1 MQSLWDDAEAG
12 RYRGDLGLRVYS
24 SRLLGR
30 DRSLVLHGGGNTS
43 VKILQPD
50 LFGETEEVL
59 YVKGSGWDL
68 ETIEESGFAPV
79 RLAPVR
85 RLAELPALSDP
96 QMMNELATHTLR
108 AGAPPPSVEAILH
121 AVLPQRY
128 VDHTHAD
135 AVVTV
140 TNTPGGAERVRKI
153 YGDSV
158 IVIPYVMPGFEL
170 ARAVFERLAAEGTL
184 AAKGARAAQG
194 APAAKGAPA
203 TAGRPIGMV
212 LLQHGIFSFGD
223 TARESYER
231 MIHLVGLAEDYLR
244 ERRAWVLDRDTP
256 AERRPAAAAG
266 DRVEA
271 ERQEGQERPAEPEG
285 SKGQQTPAEPE
296 DPEGRGPRALAIAAL
311 RRELSAAA
319 GRPLVV
325 TSRRDPRTLRFVRR
339 PDLAELALQG
349 PATPDHVL
357 RTRRLPLLGRDV
369 AAYADAY
376 RRYFEEHAP
385 TAREPKTMLD
395 PAPRIV
401 LDGELGLLAAGRTAS
416 EAAIAAEL
424 YQHTM
429 DVIERADR
437 LGGYRALSAE
447 ELFEFEYW
455 DLEQAKLR
463 RAGEPPPFAGEIAL
477 VTGAASGIGKACV
490 EALLARG
497 AAVVGLD
504 VEPRIEE
511 LFQPPA
517 VLGLR
522 CDVTAEEQVA
532 AALEAGVAAF
542 GGLDLL
548 ILNAGIFPDSR
559 EIAGLALEEWRRVMA
574 VNLDANLI
582 LMRRCHPLL
591 RLAPRGGRVAV
602 IGSKNVPAP
611 GPGAAAYSA
620 SKAALQQL
628 ARVAALEWGR
638 DGIRVNI
645 VHPNAVFDT
654 ALWTKERL
662 AARAAAYHLD
672 VEAYRKANVL
682 GLEVRSR
689 DVAEAAVELCG
700 PRFSRTTG
708 AQVPVDGG
716 NDRVI

>member
-1 MQSLWDDAEAG
+1 MRSLWDDAEARG
-12 RYRGDLGLRVYS
+12 YRGDLGLRVYT

-43 VKILQPD
+43 VKLRQPN
-50 LFGETEEVL
+50 LFGEEEEVL

-68 ETIEESGFAPV
+68 ATIEESGFAPL
-79 RLAPVR
+79 RLAAVR

-96 QMMNELATHTLR
+96 QMVEQLSAHTLR

-121 AVLPQRY
+121 AVLPHRF

-140 TNTPGGAERVRKI
+140 TDTADGAERVREI

-158 IVIPYVMPGFEL
+158 IVVPYVMPGFAL
-170 ARAVFERLAAEGTL
+170 ARAVFERLAAGGAGL
-184 AAKGARAAQG
+184 ARE
-194 APAAKGAPA
+194 
-203 TAGRPIGMV
+203 RPLAGMV
-212 LLQHGIFSFGD
+212 LLKHGIFSFGD

-231 MIHLVGLAEDYLR
+231 MIQLVGLAEDYLQAR
-244 ERRAWVLDRDTP
+244 NAWVLDP
-256 AERRPAAAAG
+256 ADGGEAAGAGGQAAAIAG
-266 DRVEA
+266 
-271 ERQEGQERPAEPEG
+271 
-285 SKGQQTPAEPE
+285 
-296 DPEGRGPRALAIAAL
+296 L

-325 TSRRDPRTLRFVRR
+325 TSRRDARTLRFVRR
-339 PDLAELALQG
+339 PDLAGVAQQG
-349 PATPDHVL
+349 PLTPDHVL

-369 AAYADAY
+369 GAYAAAY
-376 RRYFEEHAP
+376 RRWFAEHAAA
-385 TAREPKTMLD
+385 AREPKTMLD

-401 LDGELGLLAAGRTAS
+401 LDPELGMLAAGRTAA
-416 EAAIAAEL
+416 EAAVAAEL

-429 DVIERADR
+429 DAIERADR
-437 LGGYRALSAE
+437 LGGYRVLTPA

-463 RAGEPPPFAGEIAL
+463 RAGDPPPLAGEVAL

-497 AAVVGLD
+497 AAVVALD
-504 VEPRIEE
+504 VDPRIST
-511 LFQPPA
+511 LFAPPA
-517 VLGLR
+517 ALGVR
-522 CDVTAEEQVA
+522 CDVTSEEQVA
-532 AALEAGVAAF
+532 GALDAAVGAF
-542 GGLDLL
+542 GGLDLA

-559 EIAGLALEEWRRVMA
+559 DIAELALEEWRRVMA

-582 LMRRCHPLL
+582 VMRRCHGLL

-611 GPGAAAYSA
+611 GPGVAAYSA

-638 DGIRVNI
+638 DGIRVNV

-654 ALWTKERL
+654 ALWSEERL
-662 AARAAAYHLD
+662 AARAAAYHQD
-672 VEAYRKANVL
+672 VDTYRRSNVL
-682 GLEVRSR
+682 GVEVRSR
-689 DVAEAAVELCG
+689 DVAEVAVELCG

-708 AQVPVDGG
+708 AQIPVDGG